1 MRKTN
6 LITLVLLLCFVFAA
20 TVHAAPEKEKEKP
33 QTKPA
38 TQKEA
43 QKATKQLNQLFNS
56 DQEKRPT
63 AKLAAGHKTEKKP
76 SLSTPKA
83 KKEEKASKN
92 DQKIDKPVAEESKKA
107 SKTNV
112 NAPTL
117 SPEKVAHLSALDFL
131 KSKLEILNVKVEIAQ
146 KEKRLKDLNQQ
157 IRPVVVPKVYRLPQP
172 RAKKRSAPPVVL
184 SVQGIEDQLTATLQF
199 QSTGK
204 PVRTVS
210 AGDKLSSGTISSIAH
225 NRVTVKTHNGVIT
238 LPFKE

>member
-6 LITLVLLLCFVFAA
+6 LTTLALLLCFVFAA
-20 TVHAAPEKEKEKP
+20 TVHAAPKEEKKKL
-33 QTKPA
+33 QAKPA
-38 TQKEA
+38 TQEEA
-43 QKATKQLNQLFNS
+43 QKATKQLTQLFNS
-56 DQEKRPT
+56 GNEKRP
-63 AKLAAGHKTEKKP
+63 AAQQAAGHNTEKKP

-92 DQKIDKPVAEESKKA
+92 DGKIDKPIVDNSKDTKKVD
-107 SKTNV
+107 SNK
-112 NAPTL
+112 PTL

-146 KEKRLKDLNQQ
+146 KEKRLKDLNQE
-157 IRPVVVPKVYRLPQP
+157 IRPVVTPKVYHLPRP
-172 RAKKRSAPPVVL
+172 KTKKRSTPPVVL

-210 AGDKLSSGTISSIAH
+210 AGDRLSSGTISSIAY
-225 NRVTVKTHNGVIT
+225 NRVTVKTTNGVIT